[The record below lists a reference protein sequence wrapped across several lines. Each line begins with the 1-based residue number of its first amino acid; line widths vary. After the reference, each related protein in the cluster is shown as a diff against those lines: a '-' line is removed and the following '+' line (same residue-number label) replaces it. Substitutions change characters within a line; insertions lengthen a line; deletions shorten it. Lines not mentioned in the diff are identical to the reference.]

1 MRNATLAITV
11 ENVRLTDEE
20 LIGYGTFDNGKDK
33 QPERIMI
40 NGYVDRLAGIVVAGA
55 TVVAQGN
62 LRLIKDDSGIPSLSL
77 NISQALRISLATPV
91 SA

>member
-33 QPERIMI
+33 QPERIVI
-40 NGYVDRLAGIVVAGA
+40 NGYAARLAGIVVPNA
-55 TVVAQGN
+55 TIVAQGN
-62 LRLIKDDSGIPSLSL
+62 LRLIKDDLGILSLSL
-77 NISQALRISLATPV
+77 NISQAVQTSLPIPV
-91 SA
+91 ST